1 MLSFLKGLAGSDV
14 FLELPDTEKGLIQLQ
29 WMSFIGGRVN
39 VDNFQRVCMELRMQ
53 SSLEDGEWN
62 LLKLGLEA
70 MVRSQ
75 GFSEVDFRFI
85 RLTMMTKRVRSWRR
99 VWRPTWARVTWKVL
113 YVWWVPECA
122 ALDWEEDT
130 VNRQELKESSSWES
144 CWPRADPTDKME
156 CHPKARELQK
166 AARDRCRGQTS
177 QSCGSTDSRS
187 GEQILGREVKE
198 EYNVRAS
205 RMWWNW
211 DG

>member
-85 RLTMMTKRVRSWRR
+85 RLTMMTKGLYLEEGFGDLRERESRGRCYMVDERRNAQHWRIP
-99 VWRPTWARVTWKVL
+99 WR
-113 YVWWVPECA
+113 
-122 ALDWEEDT
+122 
-130 VNRQELKESSSWES
+130 
-144 CWPRADPTDKME
+144 DKSE
-156 CHPKARELQK
+156 GVEQL
-166 AARDRCRGQTS
+166 RGLLTK
-177 QSCGSTDSRS
+177 SRS
-187 GEQILGREVKE
+187 
-198 EYNVRAS
+198 
-205 RMWWNW
+205 